1 VARAWRPAA
10 ALLLAGVVAAGCAAK
25 IAYRQGQHEAR
36 RGNWDLAVA
45 RLSRALQKDPNNIGY
60 KITLENARVQASRQ
74 HYAEARRR
82 IAADDL
88 AKAAEELDIATKYD
102 PGNKAAAD
110 DLTIV
115 RERIARRE
123 EERQRLS
130 QFDAMKSRAQAAP
143 LPVPVLSPR
152 STAPINLKFTDT
164 SLEKIFETLSRLSGV
179 NILFDQD
186 WRDKRTSVNLTNV
199 TFEEALDK
207 ITFVNRLFYK
217 VLDPNTLIIVQ
228 DTPAK
233 RRAYEDV
240 LLRTFYL
247 QNAETKDVEPLL
259 KLSLSPN
266 ARVGSNATL
275 GAITIIATP
284 DELALA
290 QRIIESNDKSRGEVM
305 VEVEILEVNRNKVR
319 QYGIELS
326 NYGLSAT
333 FAPTGVEGELDATN
347 GLTNL
352 RAHVLSSLNLA
363 DFVVSVPS
371 AVFARFLQTEN
382 TARILATPR
391 LRAAEGKKTTLK
403 IGTEVPIPVTTFTAT
418 QAGSTTFAPATSFNY
433 RNVGVTLELTPR
445 VNAGG
450 DISLE
455 LNAEFSSIGSNV
467 NVGTGQNPLNVPTFL
482 TRSVNGILRVRD
494 GETSLIGGL
503 VQGREA
509 TTMSGFIGLQDIPVL
524 NRIFPSTKRER
535 DDTEILIS
543 LTPHLVRA
551 PRLRDEDLA
560 TLFVGVR
567 DLVRVPGAR
576 PPLFGPPEPAPS
588 PGGPTGTTVAPLP
601 VPTPE
606 PTPIPP
612 LGPAPT
618 SPRTP
623 SPPPPP
629 SISAPAGSPP
639 EPIVAPAP
647 TPPPASPVPAEA
659 PPTPSPTPA
668 APAPA
673 AASARLTPASMS
685 VRVGSTATVSVVVMG
700 AQDVSSVDLS
710 LAYDPTVVEAVDV
723 GSGPL
728 LTLDGTPVGVEKG
741 MEPGR
746 VRARFTRTR
755 GTSGSGVIATITF
768 RGAGPG
774 TSALT
779 PEALTL
785 GTTSGPVPAAFAGV
799 GRIVVT
805 P

>member
-524 NRIFPSTKRER
+524 NRIFPSTRRER

-668 APAPA
+668 APA